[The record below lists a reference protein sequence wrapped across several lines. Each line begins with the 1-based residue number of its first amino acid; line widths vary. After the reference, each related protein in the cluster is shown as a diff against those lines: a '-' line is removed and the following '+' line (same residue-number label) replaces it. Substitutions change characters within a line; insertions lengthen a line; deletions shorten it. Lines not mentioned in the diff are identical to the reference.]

1 MEPQKELRKSIAR
14 FGGLR
19 SAAPTLIWL
28 DLSSPRRHALRFL
41 GLRVG
46 TVIDRTHP
54 KTIHP
59 LRSGSLH
66 NQMLLSCDYYV
77 TSRFLLGKG
86 QGDQSRWTSLRRL
99 ISLISACWLTHEV
112 DPTGA
117 SSLYEQ
123 ASVASMRPAVRVG
136 RGFPPTVLPTRPVP
150 LALSFQFLLIVNSIK
165 QH

>member
-1 MEPQKELRKSIAR
+1 
-14 FGGLR
+14 
-19 SAAPTLIWL
+19 
-28 DLSSPRRHALRFL
+28 
-41 GLRVG
+41 
-46 TVIDRTHP
+46 
-54 KTIHP
+54 
-59 LRSGSLH
+59 
-66 NQMLLSCDYYV
+66 MLLSCNDYSA
-77 TSRFLLGKG
+77 SRFLLGKG

-136 RGFPPTVLPTRPVP
+136 RGFPHTVLPTRPVP